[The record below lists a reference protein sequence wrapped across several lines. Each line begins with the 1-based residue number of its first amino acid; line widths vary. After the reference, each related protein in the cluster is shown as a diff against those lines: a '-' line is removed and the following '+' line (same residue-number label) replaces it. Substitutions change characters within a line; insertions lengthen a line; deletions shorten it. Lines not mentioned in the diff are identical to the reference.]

1 MSWSYLAVVLAVVL
15 VPGLDLLMVLR
26 NTVGGGR
33 SASVA
38 TTAGIGTASVIQGAL
53 ASLGVGTLIAASQP
67 LFTAVKWAGVA
78 YLVYLGLQSLRSA
91 WRGDYPR
98 SPAERDVRGRG
109 FRQGFV
115 CNITNP
121 KMLVFYL
128 SLLPQFVDPGAPAW
142 AWLAHAWVLPAVGS
156 LWLLLVAALAS
167 TVRDRLLRPLV
178 RRVTDAVS
186 GVALVGFGVKLAH
199 GN

>member
-1 MSWSYLAVVLAVVL
+1 MSWSYLLVVLTVVL
-15 VPGLDLLMVLR
+15 VPGIDVLMVLR

-33 SASVA
+33 SAGIA
-38 TTAGIGTASVIQGAL
+38 TTVGIGTASAIQGAL
-53 ASLGVGTLIAASQP
+53 VSLGVGTLIVRSQP

-91 WRGDYPR
+91 WRGHGPLSQADR
-98 SPAERDVRGRG
+98 AGRG

-128 SLLPQFVDPGAPAW
+128 SLLPQFVDPAAPVW
-142 AWLAHAWVLPAVGS
+142 AWLAHAWVLPVVGC

-167 TVRDRLLRPLV
+167 TVRDRLLRPLA

-186 GVALVGFGVKLAH
+186 GVAFVGFGLKLATD
-199 GN
+199 N

>member
-1 MSWSYLAVVLAVVL
+1 MSWSYLLVVLAVVL

-33 SASVA
+33 SAGVA
-38 TTAGIGTASVIQGAL
+38 TTVGIGTASVIQGAL
-53 ASLGVGTLIAASQP
+53 ASLGVGTLIVRSQP

-78 YLVYLGLQSLRSA
+78 YLVFLGLQSLRSA
-91 WRGDYPR
+91 WRGHGPLAQDYR
-98 SPAERDVRGRG
+98 AVRG

-128 SLLPQFVDPGAPAW
+128 SLLPQFVDPAAPVW
-142 AWLAHAWVLPAVGS
+142 TWLAHALVLPVAGS

-167 TVRDRLLRPLV
+167 TVRDRFLRPLV

-186 GVALVGFGVKLAH
+186 GVALVGFGLKLASDT
-199 GN
+199 

>member
-15 VPGLDLLMVLR
+15 VPGIDLLMVLR
-26 NTVGGGR
+26 NTVSGGR
-33 SASVA
+33 SAGIA
-38 TTAGIGTASVIQGAL
+38 TTVGIGTASVIQGAL
-53 ASLGVGTLIAASQP
+53 ASLGVGTLIVASQP

-78 YLVYLGLQSLRSA
+78 YLVFLGLQSLRSA
-91 WRGDYPR
+91 WRGTYSQAP
-98 SPAERDVRGRG
+98 DVRGRG

-128 SLLPQFVDPGAPAW
+128 SLLPQFVDPAASAW
-142 AWLAHAWVLPAVGS
+142 VWLAHAWVLPAAGS
-156 LWLLLVAALAS
+156 LWLLLVATLAS

-186 GVALVGFGVKLAH
+186 GVALVGFGLKLAQD
-199 GN
+199 